1 MLAQLVMIAIQLELF
16 IQECVSMDNT
26 LEHQM
31 EHVLRANNTLTVQRT
46 LRRQLTQQLS
56 NAQVGMFVSQVLTT
70 NT

>member
-1 MLAQLVMIAIQLELF
+1 MIAIQLELF

-31 EHVLRANNTLTVQRT
+31 EHVLRANNTRTVQRT

-56 NAQVGMFVSQVLTT
+56 NAQVGMFVSQVLTI

>member
-1 MLAQLVMIAIQLELF
+1 MIAIQLELF